1 MTLRTLW
8 PAWLK
13 PADTAPRP
21 ATAAQLQ
28 TAFATLLS
36 RIDKMTVDLARLSA
50 DVQKIVALVPYLQ
63 AKIAALSASNNDAAI
78 QPQIDALAAS
88 IEAVVPASTHPVA

>member
-1 MTLRTLW
+1 MTLRTLCHRLFGS
-8 PAWLK
+8 AGS
-13 PADTAPRP
+13 ADTP
-21 ATAAQLQ
+21 AAAQTLRLL
-28 TAFATLLS
+28 ATLLS